1 MGIERMSRRAFVKGV
16 LAGGAGGALPQIAIG
31 ADAAGGATP
40 PITDTGPSALC
51 LSEASRLVRQKKISP
66 VELTQACL
74 ERIDS
79 LNPTLN
85 AFITVTAESALTAA
99 RSAETQIARGGWKGP
114 LHGIPIAVKDLL
126 DTAGIRT
133 TAGSALFKDRVPA
146 EDAEVVRRLRA
157 AGAVLLG
164 KLNMHEFAFGGSS
177 AISYFGAVRN
187 PWDVAY
193 SPGGSSGGSAAAV
206 AAGLCYA
213 ALGSDTGGSIR
224 EPAAYCG
231 IVGLKP
237 TYGRVSTSG
246 AIPLSWS
253 LDHIGPMTRTVSDA
267 ALVLQ
272 VIAGYDSQDP
282 GSVDL
287 PVPECVADIAASTSG
302 LRLGILRDYFY
313 ESLSPDIE
321 AAMQNALSVLKSLT
335 RSVHEVA
342 PLATD
347 ATYASVM
354 NPYVAVL
361 SAEAYEFHKEYIAK
375 SPELY
380 QAPTLKRLRAGADV
394 TISTYV
400 QSRRQLEQI
409 RNAIARRF
417 DDVDF
422 VITPTTPV
430 PPFTLAELSDANKA
444 RPMELQMLHNTRPIN
459 MLGLPTISVPC
470 GFTVARLPIGL
481 QISGRPGAEASVLRL
496 AHAYERAAGWR
507 KITPSIHSPSA

>member
-1 MGIERMSRRAFVKGV
+1 MARRAFLKGV
-16 LAGGAGGALPQIAIG
+16 LAGAAGGVMPQIAIG
-31 ADAAGGATP
+31 ADAAGGATQ
-40 PITDTGPSALC
+40 PITDTGPTALS
-51 LSEASRLVRQKKISP
+51 LSEASRLLRQKRISP
-66 VELTQACL
+66 VELAQACL
-74 ERIDS
+74 ARIES

-85 AFITVTAESALTAA
+85 AFITVTAESALATA
-99 RSAETQIARGGWKGP
+99 RSAEAQIARGGWKGP

-126 DTAGIRT
+126 DTAGVRT
-133 TAGSALFKDRVPA
+133 TAASALFKDRVPA
-146 EDAEVVRRLRA
+146 QDAEVVRRLRA

-164 KLNMHEFAFGGSS
+164 KLNMHELAFGGSS
-177 AISYFGAVRN
+177 AISYFGAVHN

-193 SPGGSSGGSAAAV
+193 SPGGSSGGSAAAL
-206 AAGLCYA
+206 AGGLCYA

-237 TYGRVSTSG
+237 TYGRVSTCG

-253 LDHIGPMTRTVSDA
+253 LDHIGPMTRTVADA

-272 VIAGYDSQDP
+272 VIAGYDPQDP

-287 PVPECVADIAASTSG
+287 PVPEYLTDIAASTSA
-302 LRLGILRDYFY
+302 LRLGILKDYFY
-313 ESLSPDIE
+313 DNLHPELE
-321 AAMQNALSVLKSLT
+321 AAMQSALSVLKSLT
-335 RSVHEVA
+335 RSLHEVA

-347 ATYASVM
+347 GTYASVM
-354 NPYVAVL
+354 NPYVAIL
-361 SAEAYEFHKEYIAK
+361 TAEAYEFHKDYIAK

-394 TISTYV
+394 TLSAYI

-409 RNAIARRF
+409 RHAVARRF

-422 VITPTTPV
+422 LITPTTPV
-430 PPFTLAELSDANKA
+430 PPFKIAELSDPNAA
-444 RPMELQMLHNTRPIN
+444 RAMELQMLHNTRPVN
-459 MLGLPTISVPC
+459 MLGLPSISVPC
-470 GFTVARLPIGL
+470 GFTAARLPIGL
-481 QISGRPGAEASVLRL
+481 QITGRPGAEAGVLRL

-507 KITPSIHSPSA
+507 EIKPSAHPR